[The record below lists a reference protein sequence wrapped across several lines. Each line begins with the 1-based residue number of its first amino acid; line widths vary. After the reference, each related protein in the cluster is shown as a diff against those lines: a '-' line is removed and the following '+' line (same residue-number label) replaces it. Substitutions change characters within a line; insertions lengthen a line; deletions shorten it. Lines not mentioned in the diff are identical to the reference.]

1 MNFDANTITML
12 MQLLNTKQP
21 SANADLNA
29 SNAQKPS
36 NTHCDAKSH
45 VQNAFYAQNGIGE
58 RVYLS
63 QNDGRPP
70 SDVAD
75 SAQNPIFSLLKS
87 IQGGN
92 GDASS
97 SMLPMLMSLMQ
108 KQPSKN
114 TKAQARATDEKREEV
129 KNDSDK
135 PCNDDTS
142 ENGKNAQNKTQRDPF
157 APVAFAGYE
166 VISTLATLITSLRR
180 LYK

>member
-12 MQLLNTKQP
+12 MQLLNSKQP

-29 SNAQKPS
+29 SNAQKTS

-63 QNDGRPP
+63 RNDRQPP
-70 SDVAD
+70 SDIAD
-75 SAQNPIFSLLKS
+75 SSQNPVLSLLKTM
-87 IQGGN
+87 QGGN
-92 GDASS
+92 GDAVS

-108 KQPSKN
+108 KQPSK
-114 TKAQARATDEKREEV
+114 TQKTQTQS
-129 KNDSDK
+129 SDK
-135 PCNDDTS
+135 KPDDG
-142 ENGKNAQNKTQRDPF
+142 ENVCDKKPTENMQNENKNEQNKTQRDPF